1 MATLMEARGISWIL
15 KYGYIYIFL
24 VIGSALIDNNNIILE
39 MKVHVISEWAV
50 TSILHKQTRST
61 QSLESEV

>member
-1 MATLMEARGISWIL
+1 MEARGISWIL
-15 KYGYIYIFL
+15 KYRYVYIFL
-24 VIGSALIDNNNIILE
+24 VIGSALIDNNIILE